1 MRVRGWV
8 GDERERT
15 RRRMETRWGRAASRW
30 MVNGSWCVRGDGM
43 RLDDFIQR
51 FNFFLS
57 EIIDSIRFDSI
68 RFDSIRFDSIGRGS
82 VCRVRSTDDFYD
94 DDFVSFRARLNR
106 RDYARVWI
114 TNSRTGAPT
123 RRVERLAIFR
133 VFSRRR

>member
-1 MRVRGWV
+1 
-8 GDERERT
+8 
-15 RRRMETRWGRAASRW
+15 
-30 MVNGSWCVRGDGM
+30 M

-57 EIIDSIRFDSI
+57 EIIDSIRFDWKRI
-68 RFDSIRFDSIGRGS
+68 RVSFFD
-82 VCRVRSTDDFYD
+82 RSTDDFYD

>member
-68 RFDSIRFDSIGRGS
+68 RFDSIRLEEDPCVVFDRLTISMMM
-82 VCRVRSTDDFYD
+82 TLFL
-94 DDFVSFRARLNR
+94 FAR
-106 RDYARVWI
+106 D
-114 TNSRTGAPT
+114 
-123 RRVERLAIFR
+123 
-133 VFSRRR
+133 

>member
-51 FNFFLS
+51 FNFF
-57 EIIDSIRFDSI
+57 F
-68 RFDSIRFDSIGRGS
+68 
-82 VCRVRSTDDFYD
+82 
-94 DDFVSFRARLNR
+94 
-106 RDYARVWI
+106 
-114 TNSRTGAPT
+114 
-123 RRVERLAIFR
+123 
-133 VFSRRR
+133 

>member
-57 EIIDSIRFDSI
+57 EIIDSIRFDWKRI
-68 RFDSIRFDSIGRGS
+68 RVSFFD
-82 VCRVRSTDDFYD
+82 RSTDDFYD